1 MEVASSRSQQKI
13 AGFWSQTRIILWK
26 NTIIYLNN
34 RVGLIFELLLSVLF
48 IFLISVLI
56 NSTEVN
62 HTEPDTALRNQL
74 VLESNRDSVYQSTI
88 YYYPSNKLTETL
100 IQNAQAQMVANQNL
114 YTYRA
119 TPTYQAAK
127 TSNPAELNSTEL
139 EGMWAFVSFDPMM
152 ANATEWPNIVDYTIY
167 RRMYENRL
175 EKETDSKFTF
185 KADNMYSN
193 SPEYFCHNS
202 NR

>member
-1 MEVASSRSQQKI
+1 MEVASRSQQKI
-13 AGFWSQTRIILWK
+13 AGFWSQIRIILWK

-62 HTEPDTALRNQL
+62 HTEPETALRNQL
-74 VLESNRDSVYQSTI
+74 VLERNQDSVYQSTI

-100 IQNAQAQMVANQNL
+100 IKNAQALMVANQKI
-114 YTYRA
+114 YRYRV
-119 TPTYQAAK
+119 TPTYRAAK

-139 EGMWAFVSFDPMM
+139 EGMWAFVSFDRMM

-167 RRMYENRL
+167 RKMHENRL
-175 EKETDSKFTF
+175 EEETDSKFTF